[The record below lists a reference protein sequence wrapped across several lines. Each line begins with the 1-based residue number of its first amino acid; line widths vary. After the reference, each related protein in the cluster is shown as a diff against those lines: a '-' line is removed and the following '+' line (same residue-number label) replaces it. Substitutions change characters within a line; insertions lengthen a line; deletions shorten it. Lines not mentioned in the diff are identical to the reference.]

1 MTAENRTASA
11 AGATA
16 PAAPYLLEIIRSDP
30 FARFLQKK
38 HLTPLS
44 IGLIALTYS
53 LLRTLALPALFGHLT
68 TVQLNGQT
76 ILGVLDDWT
85 VLVNELITV
94 PVVAGYY
101 LWQPSAMQA
110 LYDGISEKIGPSP
123 LARARAMEFV
133 RPVRW
138 PGWAFV
144 AIIIG
149 LLEAS
154 FIRYVFL
161 NSTTVIWETIN
172 EVMLV
177 SSFVVRFFT
186 FYMLV
191 YIIIRQT
198 YTIIGLNRLFS
209 ELSVKIAP
217 LHPDK
222 AGGLRIL
229 GDYVLSTSL
238 IIGAVGLYFGMNFLR
253 RELNPFVITAEFY
266 GLLTLYFI
274 LAPLFFFLPLI
285 QVHRRMKEAKRKLLT
300 EVAEQFDIEYRK
312 LLEGLKQD
320 RLDASHVVRVEAI
333 QKIYKIAEDAPEWP
347 FNLEIL
353 SKYAAAIVIPVLL
366 PGAAQI
372 FGEWLFR

>member
-11 AGATA
+11 AA
-16 PAAPYLLEIIRSDP
+16 PATPYLLEIIRSDP
-30 FARFLQKK
+30 FARLLQKT
-38 HLTPLS
+38 HQTPISL
-44 IGLIALTYS
+44 GLIALTYS
-53 LLRTLALPALFGHLT
+53 LLRTIALPALFGHLT
-68 TVQLNGQT
+68 TVEVNGQL
-76 ILGVLDDWT
+76 ILGMLDDWT

-94 PVVAGYY
+94 PVVAAYY

-133 RPVRW
+133 RPLRW
-138 PGWAFV
+138 PGWALA
-144 AIIIG
+144 AILVG

-154 FIRYVFL
+154 FILYVFL
-161 NSTTVIWETIN
+161 NSTTIIWETVN
-172 EVMLV
+172 GVMLA

-191 YIIIRQT
+191 YVILRQT
-198 YTIIGLNRLFS
+198 YTIIGLNRLFA
-209 ELSVKIAP
+209 ELTVKIAP

-238 IIGAVGLYFGMNFLR
+238 IIGAVGLYFGMNFIR
-253 RELNPFVITAEFY
+253 QELNPFVITAEFY
-266 GLLTLYFI
+266 ALLALYFV

-285 QVHRRMKEAKRKLLT
+285 QVHRRMKEAKGRLLT
-300 EVAEQFDIEYRK
+300 EVADQFDIEYRK

-320 RLDASHVVRVEAI
+320 RLDSTHILRVEAI

-347 FNLEIL
+347 FNVEIV
-353 SKYAAAIVIPVLL
+353 SKYAAAIVFPVLL
-366 PGAAQI
+366 PGVAQI
-372 FGEWLFR
+372 FGEWFFR